1 MKRVLIGEFGSI
13 VRLGL
18 RELLEAEESCDV
30 VAEDNGGD
38 AVMERLISALPDV
51 VVLDLDGGDG
61 AAALVDEI
69 TTDFPAVTIIACSSD
84 QPRMKVFPPF
94 HRGESYTA
102 PLSRDLLIE
111 AVRQA

>member
-18 RELLEAEESCDV
+18 RELLEADDGCDV
-30 VAEDNGGD
+30 VAEDSGTQ
-38 AVMERLISALPDV
+38 AVMDRLLDALPDV
-51 VVLDLDGGDG
+51 VVLDLDDGNG
-61 AAALVDEI
+61 AATLVEEI
-69 TTDFPAVTIIACSSD
+69 TTDFPAVKIIACSSE

-102 PLSRDLLIE
+102 PLSRELLIE
-111 AVRQA
+111 AVKQA